1 MIENRVKLPVFDD
14 YWIDFRRGTTRRWFA
29 PEAYS
34 LAPLGHYGSMFFDPG
49 AGKYRLYLE
58 DVLKVDGDPRH
69 ARRYLKL
76 AESDDLREFSLYAS
90 PHGGDVLYDGE
101 TGLHGCTVLYDDHDA
116 DPARRYKLCG
126 MLDMGRYT
134 EMGDGAN
141 WMGVEI
147 AFSGDG
153 IHWERHPELRASPQT
168 SDALNKLMYNPLL
181 GEYALFHRSAYV
193 DRRISMRT
201 SRDLEHWSA
210 PRLIL
215 HPGASYN
222 DEHTAYQHYS
232 LSARYMDGI
241 FYGLLWRYNTSL
253 CNDDYSRMYGY
264 MEPELVYSYD
274 GREFLYTTGK
284 PLMERPYPP
293 LPGCAGLSPLDICES
308 RDGRDCFIL
317 CSGQLFVHG
326 ARDTD
331 RTLAEMNRRQTVTP
345 GNPVY
350 RIRKDGFCGIESVS
364 PGGMV
369 ITKGVALL
377 RDDLSFNLRCGCGW
391 ARFGIMDIQGHY
403 IEGFEPDNCV
413 PFAYDDS
420 VDVRPVWKDHSLN
433 ELLGRQV
440 RIAVELN
447 TAILHCVSMTA
458 QPYIRQKQRSFAD
471 PEGVVDARMD
481 SGYCPFPGQMNR

>member
-1 MIENRVKLPVFDD
+1 
-14 YWIDFRRGTTRRWFA
+14 
-29 PEAYS
+29 
-34 LAPLGHYGSMFFDPG
+34 MFFDPG

-58 DVLKVDGDPRH
+58 DVLKVDGEPRH

-76 AESDDLREFSLYAS
+76 AKSDDLRDFSLYTS
-90 PHGGDVLYDGE
+90 PDGGDVLYDGE
-101 TGLHGCTVLYDDHDA
+101 TGLHGCTVLYDGHDA

-153 IHWERHPELRASPQT
+153 IHWERHPQLRASPQT

-215 HPGASYN
+215 HPGGMLI
-222 DEHTAYQHYS
+222 S
-232 LSARYMDGI
+232 L
-241 FYGLLWRYNTSL
+241 
-253 CNDDYSRMYGY
+253 
-264 MEPELVYSYD
+264 
-274 GREFLYTTGK
+274 
-284 PLMERPYPP
+284 
-293 LPGCAGLSPLDICES
+293 
-308 RDGRDCFIL
+308 
-317 CSGQLFVHG
+317 
-326 ARDTD
+326 
-331 RTLAEMNRRQTVTP
+331 
-345 GNPVY
+345 
-350 RIRKDGFCGIESVS
+350 
-364 PGGMV
+364 
-369 ITKGVALL
+369 ALL
-377 RDDLSFNLRCGCGW
+377 RDDLSFNLRCGW

-447 TAILHCVSMTA
+447 TAILHYVSMTA

-471 PEGVVDARMD
+471 PEGAVDARMD